1 LPAHS
6 SATGADLHEAKRLKE
21 PARVVSVT
29 NVSLAV
35 PGATIDS
42 VALVSGDRILL
53 TGQTAPAENGP
64 YTWAGAAT
72 LLVRTPDADSAAD
85 FPLGWI
91 IYVREGTT
99 YGSTFWVYTQSAT
112 VTLGSTSLTFSNI
125 STLGA
130 TGPTGPQGTVG
141 PQGIPGPP
149 GTFTVSGAPPYIN
162 IQDQKTRNTSGQG
175 LASGAWRTRTLNTFM
190 SNQLNLAIL
199 NTSTNQFTLP
209 AGTYRCRISAP
220 TYFVR
225 SHQARLQDITGSGTL
240 LTGTT
245 EFNDAAGS
253 GNNTPST
260 ITGIFGLRAVTTLE
274 VQTQVSQTNN
284 TNGGGL
290 AANFGVEVYTV
301 AEFWLEAGPPPFFGA
316 VLDMPIRRPWTPLP
330 REGTI
335 EHSIDTTP

>member
-29 NVSLAV
+29 NISLAV

-53 TGQTAPAENGP
+53 TGQAAPAENGP
-64 YTWAGAAT
+64 YTWAGAAVA
-72 LLVRTPDADSAAD
+72 LVRTPDADSAAD

-125 STLGA
+125 AALGP
-130 TGPTGPQGTVG
+130 TGPTGLQGL
-141 PQGIPGPP
+141 PGPP
-149 GTFTVSGAPPYIN
+149 GAILVTGATPYICIKDQKATSQTSGTFTSGAF
-162 IQDQKTRNTSGQG
+162 Q
-175 LASGAWRTRTLNTFM
+175 TRTLNTIT
-190 SNQLNLAIL
+190 SDSAGLASL
-199 NTSTNQFTLP
+199 DLATSRFTLP
-209 AGTYRCRISAP
+209 AGTYRCNIKCPAVSVDR
-220 TYFVR
+220 
-225 SHQARLQDITGSGTL
+225 HQARLQNITAAATV
-240 LTGTT
+240 LTGTS
-245 EFNDAAGS
+245 ESNPSSAGGS
-253 GNNTPST
+253 GGSSIIADKFSIRSSST
-260 ITGIFGLRAVTTLE
+260 FE
-274 VQTQVSQTNN
+274 VQHRCQT
-284 TNGGGL
+284 TATTRG
-290 AANFGVEVYTV
+290 FGFESGFGAIEVYTV
-301 AEFWLEAGPPPFFGA
+301 AEFWLEAGPPPFFGTA
-316 VLDMPIRRPWTPLP
+316 LDMPIRRPWQPLP

>member
-1 LPAHS
+1 MPAHS

-29 NVSLAV
+29 NISLAV

-42 VALVSGDRILL
+42 VALASGDRILL

-112 VTLGSTSLTFSNI
+112 VTLGSTSLTFSNV
-125 STLGA
+125 SALGP
-130 TGPTGPQGTVG
+130 TGPTGPQGV
-141 PQGIPGPP
+141 QGLAGSPGPP
-149 GTFTVSGAPPYIN
+149 GSFLVSGAAPHIC
-162 IQDQKTRNTSGQG
+162 IEDRKTQNTQGGGFTSGADQIRTLTQISEDTNSLAR
-175 LASGAWRTRTLNTFM
+175 LAS
-190 SNQLNLAIL
+190 
-199 NTSTNQFTLP
+199 NQFTLP
-209 AGTYRCRISAP
+209 AGTYRYDISAP
-220 TYFVR
+220 AYNVG
-225 SHQARLQDITGSGTL
+225 SHQAMLWTVTGGAVIRRGSTEYSQ
-240 LTGTT
+240 TGA
-245 EFNDAAGS
+245 DATMSCSRIRGRM
-253 GNNTPST
+253 
-260 ITGIFGLRAVTTLE
+260 GLRSAETFE
-274 VQTQVSQTNN
+274 VRHRCQSTRGTAGFCV
-284 TNGGGL
+284 
-290 AANFGVEVYTV
+290 AANFGYEVYTV
-301 AEFWLEAGPPPFFGA
+301 VDLWLEGGPPPFFGA
-316 VLDMPIRRPWTPLP
+316 VLDMPIRRPWQPLP